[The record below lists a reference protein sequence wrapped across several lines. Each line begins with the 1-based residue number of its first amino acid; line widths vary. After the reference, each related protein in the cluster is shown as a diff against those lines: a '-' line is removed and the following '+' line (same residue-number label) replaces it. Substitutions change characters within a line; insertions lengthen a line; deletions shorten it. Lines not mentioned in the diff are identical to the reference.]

1 MKQVAMTDVKTY
13 MGGGRSTLLATTT
26 LSSAASQFDMTD
38 VITDTYNNYLLVW
51 HNGTVAT
58 DGTDIRITFFAGSGT
73 SSHIAGGDDYR
84 VVNHQLI
91 SDGTDNSDTNTTDA
105 FYRPNKS
112 GMGNA
117 SDECFNGTMMLFN
130 ARSTSK
136 STLIHSELSYASSS
150 GHPIGTRS
158 HGMIK
163 PTNAVTGLRFEVASG
178 NMNSGTWKLY
188 GME

>member
-1 MKQVAMTDVKTY
+1 MY
-13 MGGGRSTLLATTT
+13 
-26 LSSAASQFDMTD
+26 ASQFDMTD

-73 SSHIAGGDDYR
+73 SSHIAGGDQYR

-112 GMGNA
+112 GMGNS